1 MRKLLAVMAASSL
14 LAACGDKGKAPASGA
29 QPEAVAAK
37 RAAPPA
43 EASKPG
49 KKVEKAKRLAKNA
62 PRRGAKERSYRDE
75 RDEEG
80 FRSPPMILLQSPPSD
95 Y

>member
-1 MRKLLAVMAASSL
+1 MGKLLAVMAASSL

-43 EASKPG
+43 GASKPE
-49 KKVEKAKRLAKNA
+49 KKVKKARRLAKNT
-62 PRRGAKERSYRDE
+62 PRAGAKERNYRDE

-80 FRSPPMILLQSPPSD
+80 FRSPPIILVQSPASE

>member
-1 MRKLLAVMAASSL
+1 MRNLLVVMAASSL

-43 EASKPG
+43 GALKPE
-49 KKVEKAKRLAKNA
+49 KKVGKTKRLAKNA
-62 PRRGAKERSYRDE
+62 PRGGAKERNYWDG

-80 FRSPPMILLQSPPSD
+80 FRSPPMILDQSPPSG

>member
-43 EASKPG
+43 GAPKPQ
-49 KKVEKAKRLAKNA
+49 KKVEKAKSLARNA
-62 PRRGAKERSYRDE
+62 PRGEAKERNYWDG

-80 FRSPPMILLQSPPSD
+80 FRSPPMILVQSPPSG